1 MKKILPTLLR
11 LGLLAFLL
19 VLVFA
24 PNLLQ
29 GIFAPL
35 AKTGEPVI
43 YASDSLAVL
52 TFEHLK
58 LVILSL
64 LFSIVVGVGAGIFVT
79 RASGAEFLPLS
90 RAVAN
95 VGQTFP
101 PVAVLALAVSAVG
114 FGLYPTLIALALYGL
129 LPVFENTVAGLRD
142 VPATVVDAAQ
152 GMGMSPRQ
160 RLWDVELPLALPLI
174 IEGIKVATVI
184 NIGTATIGA
193 TVAAKCLGEVIMAGL
208 LVDNMAYVLQGG
220 LIVGLMAVLIYDG
233 LGMLQRY
240 VARRVGTEVD

>member
-1 MKKILPTLLR
+1 
-11 LGLLAFLL
+11 
-19 VLVFA
+19 
-24 PNLLQ
+24 
-29 GIFAPL
+29 
-35 AKTGEPVI
+35 
-43 YASDSLAVL
+43 
-52 TFEHLK
+52 
-58 LVILSL
+58 
-64 LFSIVVGVGAGIFVT
+64 
-79 RASGAEFLPLS
+79 
-90 RAVAN
+90 
-95 VGQTFP
+95 
-101 PVAVLALAVSAVG
+101 VLALAVSAVG